1 MLHKEFFKILNQEIP
16 MLLKE
21 LMLSKLVLT
30 DNNLTIK
37 IPQEELMKTQL
48 LKKLFKS
55 SNPDFLMM

>member
-21 LMLSKLVLT
+21 LMLSKQVLT